1 MAEPACPAP
10 CSRPAARRAVPAGA
24 ARRPR
29 APRGT
34 QVQRATR
41 ALAALLALLALLGV
55 APAPA
60 QAKPRPAAPKV
71 VEVPD
76 GEALRLHL
84 EGDPAAQGWLYRPPG
99 LEQPPASEPV
109 ALLVA
114 LHGAGGTPKTFFM
127 PQLARARRAW
137 VLAVAG
143 HEAVTHAQG
152 SGFMW
157 SGSDVD
163 TILALLQHV
172 LDTRP
177 VDRARVIAWGHSAG
191 GSMTLET
198 LARAPALFAGGL
210 TTAAPRTP
218 DTRHQDQRVMVQMGT
233 ADPNW
238 AVVPAVRTHMEG
250 LSKKKG
256 KGACAL
262 VAVEGLGH
270 NVPDEAYLDLGFD
283 WVLAAGTR
291 GAEARVPQRPAGRTG
306 ALRLVQVL
314 PKGAP
319 GAPDDAPSRKAA
331 GDLLKR
337 LRKELEAGRA
347 FLPLEAA
354 VHSRHPSAPAGGG
367 VDEAALRTLAGP
379 QAEALLA
386 LAPGTLSEVLELDGS
401 LLLVGREPA
410 ARAR

>member
-1 MAEPACPAP
+1 PMAPV
-10 CSRPAARRAVPAGA
+10 RHRRAGLGRA
-24 ARRPR
+24 RPR
-29 APRGT
+29 MLL
-34 QVQRATR
+34 
-41 ALAALLALLALLGV
+41 ALRTPALLATLLRALLGTL
-55 APAPA
+55 AGPAV
-60 QAKPRPAAPKV
+60 AKPKPAAPKV
-71 VEVPD
+71 LEVPD

-99 LEQPPASEPV
+99 LEEPAATEPV

-127 PQLARARRAW
+127 PQLTRARRAY

-143 HEAVTHAQG
+143 HEAVSHAQG
-152 SGFMW
+152 DGFMW

-177 VDRARVIAWGHSAG
+177 VDRARVIVWGHSAG

-198 LARAPALFAGGL
+198 LARAPALFAGAL

-218 DTRHQDQRVMVQMGT
+218 DTRHQDERGLVLRGP

-250 LSKKKG
+250 LAKKKG

-262 VAVEGLGH
+262 LAVEGLGH

-291 GAEARVPQRPAGRTG
+291 GSEARVPQRPAGRQG
-306 ALRLVQVL
+306 AFRVVQVP

-319 GAPDDAPSRKAA
+319 GAAEDAPSRKAA
-331 GDLLKR
+331 ADLLKR

-347 FLPLEAA
+347 FFPLEAA
-354 VHSRHPSAPAGGG
+354 VHSRHASAPAGGG
-367 VDEAALRTLAGP
+367 VDEATLRALAGA

-386 LAPGTLSEVLELDGS
+386 LAPGALGEVLDLEAG
-401 LLLVGREPA
+401 LLLVRREP
-410 ARAR
+410 